1 MARAAGADMKAVG
14 ALGGRSTYARHGS
27 AHMASIGAR
36 GWAALVA
43 NKGVDAAADRL
54 HQWRQAHP
62 GSLDHK
68 LAAAHN
74 WMHNQIDRYGPSILG
89 IETPFFKLN
98 AQTMHTLSSLGA
110 AFRLAATLRAVRV
123 VAVTPAGRCTAI
135 GLGGNAEKLQVLY
148 TVNAIF
154 GLELTNHNIS
164 DAVAIAAAAALKL
177 REEILSQ

>member
-1 MARAAGADMKAVG
+1 MTRI
-14 ALGGRSTYARHGS
+14 LGLDPSTVAT
-27 AHMASIGAR
+27 
-36 GWAALVA
+36 GWAVLDVLDGQETIAGCGA
-43 NKGVDAAADRL
+43 WAP
-54 HQWRQAHP
+54 P
-62 GSLDHK
+62 GRDLDQK
-68 LAAAHN
+68 LASAHN
-74 WMHNQIDRYGPSILG
+74 WLHDLIDRYGPSVLG

>member
-1 MARAAGADMKAVG
+1 MTRIIGLDP
-14 ALGGRSTYARHGS
+14 STVAT
-27 AHMASIGAR
+27 
-36 GWAALVA
+36 GWAVLDIADGQETVA
-43 NKGVDAAADRL
+43 GCGAWAPAGRD
-54 HQWRQAHP
+54 
-62 GSLDHK
+62 LDQK
-68 LAAAHN
+68 LASAHN
-74 WMHNQIDRYGPSILG
+74 WLHDLIDRYGPSVLG

-148 TVNAIF
+148 AVNAIF
-154 GLELTNHNIS
+154 SLDLTNHNIS

>member
-1 MARAAGADMKAVG
+1 MTRILGLDPSTVAAGWAVLDILDG
-14 ALGGRSTYARHGS
+14 QETVA
-27 AHMASIGAR
+27 ASGV
-36 GWAALVA
+36 W
-43 NKGVDAAADRL
+43 KPSGVD
-54 HQWRQAHP
+54 
-62 GSLDHK
+62 LDQK
-68 LAAAHN
+68 LVSAHN
-74 WMHNQIDRYGPSILG
+74 WLHGLIDRYGPSVLG